1 MVPKTRSDA
10 SNGKTVDSVI
20 NISSRET
27 TPTKCG
33 GDNGSSDTDLDFDF
47 EIDSD
52 LEAFMNEFS
61 QQSSIEHGKSIMEK
75 PVESPPVSPLNS
87 SQHMAKGSQGSMQST
102 ARRRALTDRPKF
114 KTARPASQPQP
125 QMQQSEVAT
134 VKGTSFEDGADD
146 RGELWWQRYEPR
158 TLEDLALHAR
168 KAGQVRGWLEMAVDA
183 SLNGNRQGSGYFR
196 ILVLEGPAGACKS
209 SCIRMLAH
217 ELCLNIVEWIN
228 PLANRTSTASSLD
241 LDGDDE
247 VSVVRQFGHFL
258 AHAERYSGLA
268 LQPSTESGARR
279 TCALTPKRQI
289 ILVDDLPNV
298 SHRDTR
304 ESFRDALLRFSAVPA
319 QHSFPMV
326 IVVTESITSQ
336 QAFGDEG
343 AGGMGRRFRET
354 DKAANSDIAVWSAA
368 DVIPSAVYNSR
379 YCQSIKFN
387 PVAPTIVAKGLKRIL
402 QIRSGLCDQKIVK
415 YSPATAAAIKAISN
429 ECQGDLRSAVTMLQ
443 LSMASHSNLLHS
455 STSNGKGSAEKRKR
469 GVAAKPVCIGNT
481 GGTASVSEARRVS
494 LDLFHA
500 LGKVLY
506 AKRGAP
512 NSSNDNSGL
521 ARGRLESHPDEVLDK
536 TPVDLS
542 TFGLYV
548 HENYADFCTSIDE
561 IASAADCFSEADALC
576 GEHRNLGASAGIA
589 DAYGALL
596 TVCGY
601 MHYKA
606 HPQLVSDEEGITGR
620 ASSQQGR
627 ASMAAFRKPQFF
639 DVYKRRVALARV
651 WDDPAAAEMLGFG
664 GSLLSAG
671 ATPRVLVQDILPFWA
686 QIAPTREASLVQLRN
701 PSVYQQLAELVAVGS
716 HASASRLED
725 IIRQHTFGP
734 PHPVLPPASVEKL
747 VLSDDDIEE
756 FSD

>member
-1 MVPKTRSDA
+1 MTPKTRSNA
-10 SNGKTVDSVI
+10 GSTKRTAEAVI
-20 NISSRET
+20 DISSRET
-27 TPTKCG
+27 TPTKEG
-33 GDNGSSDTDLDFDF
+33 GDNADLDFDF
-47 EIDSD
+47 DIDSD

-61 QQSSIEHGKSIMEK
+61 QQSSIDHGRSLMAK
-75 PVESPPVSPLNS
+75 PGQLSPASQPSS
-87 SQHMAKGSQGSMQST
+87 SQHIAKSSQSSVQST
-102 ARRRALTDRPKF
+102 ARRRALTDRPKL
-114 KTARPASQPQP
+114 KTARPAAQPQP
-125 QMQQSEVAT
+125 HLQPLEATT
-134 VKGTSFEDGADD
+134 VKRNSFDDGADD

-158 TLEDLALHAR
+158 TLADLALHAL
-168 KAGQVRGWLEMAVDA
+168 KTSQVRGWLEMAIDA
-183 SLNGNRQGSGYFR
+183 SINGNKQGSGYFR

-209 SCIRMLAH
+209 SCIRMLAQD
-217 ELCLNIVEWIN
+217 LGLNIVEWIN
-228 PLANRTSTASSLD
+228 PLANRTSTAFSLD
-241 LDGDDE
+241 SDSDE
-247 VSVVRQFGHFL
+247 VGVVRQFEHFL

-268 LQPSTESGARR
+268 LQQSTEGEARR
-279 TCALTPKRQI
+279 TCALVQKRQV

-304 ESFRDALLRFSAVPA
+304 ASFRDALLRFSAAPA

-326 IVVTESITSQ
+326 IVITESITSQ

-402 QIRSGLCDQKIVK
+402 QIRSGLCDQKTVK
-415 YSPATAAAIKAISN
+415 FSPATIAAIKTISN
-429 ECQGDLRSAVTMLQ
+429 ECHGDLRSAVTMLQ
-443 LSMASHSNLLHS
+443 LSMASHESMLHGSFSSNS
-455 STSNGKGSAEKRKR
+455 GNNRAGAEKRKR
-469 GVAAKPVCIGNT
+469 GTAANSVCIGDRSAAA
-481 GGTASVSEARRVS
+481 GVSEPRRVS

-506 AKRGAP
+506 AKREAP
-512 NSSNDNSGL
+512 NASNDNSGL

-548 HENYADFCTSIDE
+548 HENYADFCTNIDE
-561 IASAADCFSEADALC
+561 VASAADCFSEADALSC
-576 GEHRNLGASAGIA
+576 DGHRNLGAAAGIA

-596 TVCGY
+596 AVRGY

-606 HPQLVSDEEGITGR
+606 HPQLAGSESPTGR
-620 ASSQQGR
+620 VGGQQGR
-627 ASMAAFRKPQFF
+627 AAMAAFRKPQFF
-639 DVYKRRVALARV
+639 EAYKQRAALARV

-664 GSLLSAG
+664 NGLLSAG
-671 ATPRVLVQDILPFWA
+671 ATPRVLVQDVLPFWA
-686 QIAPTREASLVQLRN
+686 KIAPTREASLAQQRN
-701 PSVYQQLAELVAVGS
+701 PSVYQQLTELVAVGGYTNES
-716 HASASRLED
+716 RLAASRQRVFD
-725 IIRQHTFGP
+725 PSHSA
-734 PHPVLPPASVEKL
+734 LPPVSEEKL
-747 VLSDDDIEE
+747 VLSDDDIED